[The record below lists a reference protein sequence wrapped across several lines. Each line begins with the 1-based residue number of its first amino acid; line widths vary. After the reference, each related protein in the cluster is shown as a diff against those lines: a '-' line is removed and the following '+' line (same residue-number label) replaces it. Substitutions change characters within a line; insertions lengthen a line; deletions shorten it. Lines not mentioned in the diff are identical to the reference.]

1 LCRKRKRTLARLM
14 RLEATMIRLLLFEFE
29 DTLIDNSGKV
39 FPHVIEAF
47 KVMKGFETEHGKA
60 PAMCL
65 VSVAPSS
72 ESPNPNEAFDQLVSR
87 LEMLGLRSFFE
98 PVSQGVTLLAH
109 AGGKGID
116 RHLLEIAVSRSN
128 TDTAP
133 DQCVFL
139 TGDHDAARSATD
151 SGFKTLV
158 FGYDGAETDFADW
171 AVAPLLV
178 AKMLD
183 SNGMKNVEAALG
195 LYLVASENM
204 DLVSLTTSTDPDT
217 LLGKVSAWH
226 AITSEKL
233 RNLSGV
239 NVKLPAEIRVQ
250 LDPSGK
256 VKTVDRAE
264 PAPTD
269 KEEAAHFVESLVTHG
284 QIASES
290 EVPPRGAT
298 HQINTDSEGRRYL
311 VRKRFTAV

>member
-1 LCRKRKRTLARLM
+1 
-14 RLEATMIRLLLFEFE
+14 MIGLLLFEFE
-29 DTLIDNSGKV
+29 DTLIDNRGKL
-39 FPHVIEAF
+39 FPHVGEAV
-47 KVMKGFETEHGKA
+47 KTMKGFETENGKKLV
-60 PAMCL
+60 MSL
-65 VSVAPSS
+65 VSVVASS
-72 ESPNPNEAFDQLVSR
+72 ESPNPDGVFDQLVSR
-87 LEMLGLRSFFE
+87 LETLGLRSFFE
-98 PVSQGVTLLAH
+98 PVSQGVTLLEH
-109 AGGKGID
+109 AGAERIY
-116 RHLLEIAVSRSN
+116 RHLFEIAVSRSRS
-128 TDTAP
+128 DVAP

-151 SGFKTLV
+151 SGFRTLV
-158 FGYDGAETDFADW
+158 FGCDGPETDFADW
-171 AVAPLLV
+171 ADAPLLV

-183 SNGMKNVEAALG
+183 SNGMKNVEAALR
-195 LYLVASENM
+195 LYLAARENM
-204 DLVSLTTSTDPDT
+204 DLVSVTTSANPAT

-233 RNLSGV
+233 RDLSGV

-284 QIASES
+284 QIASER

>member
-1 LCRKRKRTLARLM
+1 
-14 RLEATMIRLLLFEFE
+14 MIRLLLFEFE
-29 DTLIDNSGKV
+29 DTLIDDQGKA
-39 FPHVIEAF
+39 FPHVVEAL
-47 KVMKGFETEHGKA
+47 KTMKGFETAKGEK

-65 VSVAPSS
+65 VSAAPLS
-72 ESPNPNEAFDQLVSR
+72 EPTNPTGAFNQLVSR
-87 LEMLGLRSFFE
+87 LEMLGLRGFFE
-98 PVSQGVTLLAH
+98 PVSQGITMLEH
-109 AGGKGID
+109 AGTARID
-116 RHLLEIAVSRSN
+116 QFLLETAVSRAGK
-128 TDTAP
+128 DAAP

-139 TGDHDAARSATD
+139 TGDDNAARLATD

-158 FGYDGAETDFADW
+158 FACDGAETDFADW
-171 AVAPLLV
+171 AEAPLLV
-178 AKMLD
+178 AKRLD
-183 SNGMKNVEAALG
+183 SNGMKNVEAALR
-195 LYLVASENM
+195 LFLAATENM
-204 DLVSLTTSTDPDT
+204 DLVSVTNSANPAT

-233 RNLSGV
+233 RDLSGV
-239 NVKLPAEIRVQ
+239 NVKLPAEIKVQ

-256 VKTVDRAE
+256 VKTVDKAE

-298 HQINTDSEGRRYL
+298 HQINTDSQGRRYL

>member
-1 LCRKRKRTLARLM
+1 
-14 RLEATMIRLLLFEFE
+14 MIRLLLFEFE

-39 FPHVIEAF
+39 FPHVIEALRA
-47 KVMKGFETEHGKA
+47 MRGFETENAKG

-65 VSVAPSS
+65 VSVAP
-72 ESPNPNEAFDQLVSR
+72 ESPHPNEVFDQLISR

-98 PVSQGVTLLAH
+98 PVSQKVSLLAR
-109 AGGKGID
+109 AGAERID
-116 RHLLEIAVSRSN
+116 RHIFEIAASRS
-128 TDTAP
+128 DIDAAP

-139 TGDHDAARSATD
+139 TGDCDAARSATD
-151 SGFKTLV
+151 SGFRTLV
-158 FGYDGAETDFADW
+158 FGCDGAETDFADW
-171 AVAPLLV
+171 ADAPLLV

-183 SNGMKNVEAALG
+183 SNGMKNVEAALR
-195 LYLVASENM
+195 LYLAARENM
-204 DLVSLTTSTDPDT
+204 DLVSLTTSANPDT

-226 AITSEKL
+226 AITNEKL
-233 RNLSGV
+233 KGLSGV

-250 LDPSGK
+250 LDASGK

-264 PAPTD
+264 PTPTD

-290 EVPPRGAT
+290 EVPPPRGAT

-311 VRKRFTAV
+311 VRKRFTAL